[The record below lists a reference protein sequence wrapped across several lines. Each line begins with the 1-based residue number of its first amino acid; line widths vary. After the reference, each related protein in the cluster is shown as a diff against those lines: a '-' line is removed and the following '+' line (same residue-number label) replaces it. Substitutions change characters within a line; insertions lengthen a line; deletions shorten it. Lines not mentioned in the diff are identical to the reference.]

1 MYYIEKN
8 EKEIVKYK
16 VNLYEERLNDV
27 RDRLIKDYSS
37 IIYITNYYNLNNID
51 KIETDHIK
59 DYSYNKF
66 KMNFSYYIYPEL
78 VILIDMLLNG
88 NVSVLSNI
96 INYKQEKVNLNDIN
110 NDNHINL
117 ICNNISKGLNI
128 EFNINDLYFYLNDT
142 KNIYINNED
151 YTFLIDEIIS
161 CISFDKLDSIKI
173 NDFYKMI
180 DFLGLNNKDIFNSE
194 VSVVKKKKRKK

>member
-59 DYSYNKF
+59 DYSYNNF
-66 KMNFSYYIYPEL
+66 KMNFNYYIYPEL

-88 NVSVLSNI
+88 NVYVLPNI
-96 INYKQEKVNLNDIN
+96 INYEQKNVKIEDII

-117 ICNNISKGLNI
+117 IYNNILKGLNI
-128 EFNINDLYFYLNDT
+128 DFNINDLYSYMNED

-151 YTFLIDEIIS
+151 YTFLKDEIIS
-161 CISFDKLDSIKI
+161 CISFKKIDSIKL

-180 DFLGLNNKDIFNSE
+180 DFLGLDTKDVFNSE